1 MTITSVQEIEA
12 YQATVCG
19 RGKTSLCF
27 HRKLCSRID
36 NCMRHVSGSR
46 TYNPS
51 GYSGTEMADSLIQ
64 RVAPFSTSYSCCAS
78 IAQIALERQ
87 VTVERQH
94 CPHGLASQV

>member
-1 MTITSVQEIEA
+1 MVVGKSDNAHTGIYMTITSVQEIEA

-51 GYSGTEMADSLIQ
+51 GTQ
-64 RVAPFSTSYSCCAS
+64 
-78 IAQIALERQ
+78 AQKWLTRLFRKLRLAVHLMLA
-87 VTVERQH
+87 V
-94 CPHGLASQV
+94 LASHKSHLKDR